1 MRLGVHVGIV
11 ALPAA
16 TLGTK
21 GIALPG
27 TPASTATTT
36 TMPTTAI
43 LCTTLL
49 DPPIFILLSKLD
61 SKVQLLGRRII
72 CAIADLEPGFTHV
85 VAFVISVLSELEMCV
100 GKLQHCITHPQGRTQ
115 AWALETASFSFSS
128 SIRVAPG
135 PFDAST

>member
-1 MRLGVHVGIV
+1 MRSGILMRLGVHVSIV

-27 TPASTATTT
+27 TPASTATTPT
-36 TMPTTAI
+36 IPTTAI

-61 SKVQLLGRRII
+61 SKLHVLDRCII
-72 CAIADLEPGFTHV
+72 CAIADFEPGLTHM
-85 VAFVISVLSELEMCV
+85 VAFVISDLFFFGEEE
-100 GKLQHCITHPQGRTQ
+100 
-115 AWALETASFSFSS
+115 ALHV
-128 SIRVAPG
+128 I
-135 PFDAST
+135 